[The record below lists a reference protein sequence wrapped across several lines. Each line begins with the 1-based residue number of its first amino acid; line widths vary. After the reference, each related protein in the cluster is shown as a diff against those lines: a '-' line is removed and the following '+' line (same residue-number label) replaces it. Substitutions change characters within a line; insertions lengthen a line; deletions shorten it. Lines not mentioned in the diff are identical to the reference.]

1 MKKIYLKVEV
11 PDDLPVIAVHLV
23 TETEPVLSTFTAQR
37 VKLSNNFYANV
48 PFTEIQ
54 LPTEEEMQKEMPHDP
69 NLPEIHIGNM
79 LTKALRTGA
88 KWAIE
93 KIKAQ

>member
-1 MKKIYLKVEV
+1 MRTVYLKLEV

-23 TETEPVLSTFTAQR
+23 TETYPELSTFTAQR
-37 VKLSNNFYANV
+37 IKLSNNIYTNV
-48 PFTEIQ
+48 PFSEIQ
-54 LPTEEEMQKEMPHDP
+54 LPTEEDIQKEMPNDP

-93 KIKAQ
+93 KIKEQ